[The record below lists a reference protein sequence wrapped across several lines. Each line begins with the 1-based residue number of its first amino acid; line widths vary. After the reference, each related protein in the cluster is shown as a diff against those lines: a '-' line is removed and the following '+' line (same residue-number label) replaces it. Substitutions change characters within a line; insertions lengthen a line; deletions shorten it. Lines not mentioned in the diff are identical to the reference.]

1 MKKQEIMILLDGKIN
16 EVFAELQAREGIT
29 EGDIDPM
36 DAVALDDLTE
46 KTAEL
51 ILNVVN
57 YQKRG

>member
-1 MKKQEIMILLDGKIN
+1 MKKQEITALLDLKIN

-36 DAVALDDLTE
+36 DVVALDDLTE

-51 ILNVVN
+51 ILNVIN